1 MMNDSEK
8 NAKATAEQVKEMGRE
23 KQALIK
29 KIDELKA
36 NIAVTENQIKKD
48 DDELQG
54 YKAQK

>member
-36 NIAVTENQIKKD
+36 NIAITENQIKKD

>member
-1 MMNDSEK
+1 
-8 NAKATAEQVKEMGRE
+8 MGRE

-36 NIAVTENQIKKD
+36 NIAITENQIKKD

>member
-1 MMNDSEK
+1 
-8 NAKATAEQVKEMGRE
+8 MGRE

-48 DDELQG
+48 DDEL
-54 YKAQK
+54 